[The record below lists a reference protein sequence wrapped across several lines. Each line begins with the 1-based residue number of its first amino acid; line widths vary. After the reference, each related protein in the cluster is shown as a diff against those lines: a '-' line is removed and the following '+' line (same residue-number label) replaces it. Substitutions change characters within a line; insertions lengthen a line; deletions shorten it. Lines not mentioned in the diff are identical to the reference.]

1 MFLSTQA
8 VDIAAVRY
16 ILDDMESVEEIID
29 TLDGQNQWVA
39 NVQKYRPVVERLLH
53 MNLEKTSPRAK
64 LIDNVR

>member
-1 MFLSTQA
+1 M
-8 VDIAAVRY
+8 RY

-29 TLDGQNQWVA
+29 TLDGQNQWVE

>member
-16 ILDDMESVEEIID
+16 ILDDMKSVAEILN
-29 TLDGQNQWVA
+29 TLDGQNQWVE

>member
-1 MFLSTQA
+1 M
-8 VDIAAVRY
+8 RY